1 MYRYNIKN
9 NIKGDKC
16 SAFQLIYI
24 HILGLYTYLIKKKG
38 CVLMNN
44 NKETI
49 LKYIQSLEKKI
60 VYRDAQIKSLK
71 KYRIIAFILSVFLM
85 ISTGIN
91 ISLLIK

>member
-1 MYRYNIKN
+1 
-9 NIKGDKC
+9 
-16 SAFQLIYI
+16 
-24 HILGLYTYLIKKKG
+24 
-38 CVLMNN
+38 MNN